1 VNECGSDEERDSDGA
16 CVKKTPIVITRRKTP
31 TAATTGALSTTT
43 QDKPDLVELGE
54 LYHSPYTE
62 ESIFTPNRTG
72 AKKGGMIQ
80 KSNAV
85 DDIVR
90 LLRGK

>member
-1 VNECGSDEERDSDGA
+1 M
-16 CVKKTPIVITRRKTP
+16 
-31 TAATTGALSTTT
+31 
-43 QDKPDLVELGE
+43 ELGE

>member
-1 VNECGSDEERDSDGA
+1 MNECDSDEERNSDGA
-16 CVKKTPIVITRRKTP
+16 CVKKTPPIVTP
-31 TAATTGALSTTT
+31 SKLPSFIPTSALSVIT